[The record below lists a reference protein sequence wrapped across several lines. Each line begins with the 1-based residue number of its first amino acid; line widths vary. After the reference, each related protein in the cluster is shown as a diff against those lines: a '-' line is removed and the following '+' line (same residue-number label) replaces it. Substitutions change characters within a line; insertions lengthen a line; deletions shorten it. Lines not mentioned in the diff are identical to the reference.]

1 MSLLFT
7 HQGLSHYNEKDQ
19 TCWSA
24 ERSGDSCLANLDDFL
39 KRAHKRKKYIC
50 MHLLLDLGNFHYY
63 ENCYLDIS
71 FKLILIPIYFL
82 IAYFFSYVWESTV
95 DLQGHWTFCCLLKIN
110 LILMVLCNT
119 MLTVKLSN
127 NWSSTWHSQ

>member
-71 FKLILIPIYFL
+71 FKHSYPYLFFNCIFFLLRLRKYSRFTRPLNILLPFENKL
-82 IAYFFSYVWESTV
+82 NFN
-95 DLQGHWTFCCLLKIN
+95 G
-110 LILMVLCNT
+110 LM
-119 MLTVKLSN
+119 
-127 NWSSTWHSQ
+127 